1 MINLKFNIDNPWRTN
16 KVWNILWTKYGSI
29 TENKAWEFNGY
40 HTGNIINVEFHWTFQ
55 GDHAGSRLMIGLFG
69 YEVELDFY
77 DTRHWDFEKNT
88 WKCYQ

>member
-55 GDHAGSRLMIGLFG
+55 GDHAGVRLMIGLFG